1 MFGKD
6 CQWSNQRLVENS
18 TSVNNASSTLLG
30 NGWSRTTNQAIL
42 VVARNADG
50 VPCPIPIAAPK
61 VYTDFQPASYESL
74 AELLVKAIEDN
85 LSHEVLSRLCGVAAD
100 GPYQATGFRKKL
112 LEILNIVDD
121 KDQLLF
127 PVTWD
132 AAHALNL
139 GVVDVKDSKTESGN
153 HFQRFVKRCNVFNN
167 ILSNGKRFAF
177 LQLLDSSA
185 RRPVAYATQRFT
197 SSSYEQWLKIDKSYS
212 SFWQAFELLHPDRE
226 EEQELQYM
234 IAGFDF
240 VSDLLAFLD
249 MLQPVVDLMLRVQ
262 SLDTPIWK
270 LKLWWP
276 KVKAELTKAASGD
289 LEMYPRLKNVIDSL
303 KPDGVFND
311 VKLLQGWL
319 VVNDAGPGAGRDGC
333 RFTWK
338 MREPDDI
345 KRDRERLALDL
356 LTSLDKRV
364 ATVVRD
370 GAFSVL
376 EVFDAARLVN
386 LHCGL
391 LSGDDISLEL
401 SEGEYESYGVNQCR
415 QILETSAQL
424 PHIKESGTNFDP
436 RLAHRY
442 MNSIK
447 KAVMMG
453 IWKGLCPKWF
463 TLKDNDPLNVQDSN
477 LVSFLPVSS
486 DDMDSFFHMKF
497 EDGKEYDVRLHEQN
511 VYASFYS
518 NPEIYSIA
526 KAPSCALLDIV
537 LVKRRSRGYC
547 RKFLQFHESATAKWQ
562 SIQREPRKKN
572 ED

>member
-42 VVARNADG
+42 VVARNAAG

-376 EVFDAARLVN
+376 EVFDVARLVN

>member
-1 MFGKD
+1 MEKKTTTAKNIFRAAIIDLKLGAAATSLEKLISFLACCGVNVGNIGHGRNLFND
-6 CQWSNQRLVENS
+6 ILYCLEKTVNGRINAWLKTPLPS
-18 TSVNNASSTLLG
+18 TMLPPHFWATVDKATP
-30 NGWSRTTNQAIL
+30 SRTTNQAIL
-42 VVARNADG
+42 VVARNAAG

-74 AELLVKAIEDN
+74 AELLVKATEDN

-100 GPYQATGFRKKL
+100 GPYQATGFHKKL

-121 KDQLLF
+121 KDQLPF

-167 ILSNGKRFAF
+167 ILSNGKGFAF

-197 SSSYEQWLKIDKSYS
+197 SSSYEQWLKIEKSYS

-226 EEQELQYM
+226 EEEEELQYM

-249 MLQPVVDLMLRVQ
+249 VLQPVVDLMLRVQ

-276 KVKAELTKAASGD
+276 KVKAKLTKAASGD

-319 VVNDAGPGAGRDGC
+319 VVNDAGPGRDGC

-345 KRDRERLALDL
+345 KRDRERLAL
-356 LTSLDKRV
+356 V
-364 ATVVRD
+364 
-370 GAFSVL
+370 
-376 EVFDAARLVN
+376 
-386 LHCGL
+386 C
-391 LSGDDISLEL
+391 
-401 SEGEYESYGVNQCR
+401 
-415 QILETSAQL
+415 
-424 PHIKESGTNFDP
+424 
-436 RLAHRY
+436 
-442 MNSIK
+442 
-447 KAVMMG
+447 
-453 IWKGLCPKWF
+453 
-463 TLKDNDPLNVQDSN
+463 
-477 LVSFLPVSS
+477 
-486 DDMDSFFHMKF
+486 
-497 EDGKEYDVRLHEQN
+497 
-511 VYASFYS
+511 
-518 NPEIYSIA
+518 
-526 KAPSCALLDIV
+526 
-537 LVKRRSRGYC
+537 
-547 RKFLQFHESATAKWQ
+547 
-562 SIQREPRKKN
+562 
-572 ED
+572 